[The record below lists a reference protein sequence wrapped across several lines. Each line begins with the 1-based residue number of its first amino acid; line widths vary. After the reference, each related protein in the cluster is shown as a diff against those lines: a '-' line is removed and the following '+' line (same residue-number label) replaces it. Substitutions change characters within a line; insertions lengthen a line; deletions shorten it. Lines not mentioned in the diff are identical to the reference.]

1 VTIVTG
7 IRNYVT
13 WAPVTPYGH
22 EFLNKN
28 SYLHKKK
35 KSKMQTLIVQP
46 QNKEQFKAVESVLKV
61 LKVNLIVEDQ
71 DTLLPYVIE
80 STQKSIAEAQEG
92 KLTPFT
98 SVREMLDM
106 E

>member
-1 VTIVTG
+1 
-7 IRNYVT
+7 
-13 WAPVTPYGH
+13 
-22 EFLNKN
+22 
-28 SYLHKKK
+28 
-35 KSKMQTLIVQP
+35 MQTLIVQP